1 MYFAKMYPDHIKEIV
16 TLDNLRV
23 PFMTDGKFKILSFRS
38 NDTQFKPDPGVVP
51 DDEQCEQSG
60 ITVVQTGYQHS
71 DMSDRGSD
79 NAKSAIRGMLD
90 KFLDDQSPLKPVVTA
105 LPLMTDPG
113 PVVQK

>member
-1 MYFAKMYPDHIKEIV
+1 M
-16 TLDNLRV
+16 
-23 PFMTDGKFKILSFRS
+23 
-38 NDTQFKPDPGVVP
+38 
-51 DDEQCEQSG
+51 QSG

-113 PVVQK
+113 PVVQN